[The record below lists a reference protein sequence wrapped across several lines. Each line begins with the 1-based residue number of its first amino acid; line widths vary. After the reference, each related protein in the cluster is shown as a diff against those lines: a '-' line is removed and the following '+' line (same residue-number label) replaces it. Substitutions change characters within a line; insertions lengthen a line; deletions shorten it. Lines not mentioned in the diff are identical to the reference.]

1 MWAPYDD
8 RRPFL
13 VLMVALIAMT
23 WLTLGI
29 WSISP
34 YARFLD
40 HGVLEELEFAISGE
54 YLVFLLIFV
63 AGWTLMTVAMMLPTS
78 LPLVMLFRRLTGQRP
93 DHLRLMGFLIAG
105 YLGVWVLF
113 GGLAHFGDLFVHE
126 AVERNEWLGTNA
138 WVIGAGTIMLAG
150 VYQFTPLKYKCLDKC
165 RSPLSFIAEHWRGSH
180 EASQAFRLGA
190 HHGLFC
196 VGCCW
201 SLMLLMFVV
210 GVGNVGWMLGLGAVM
225 AVEKNMP
232 WGKKISAPLG
242 IALVGWSLVLVATA
256 AHTAQHLH

>member
-1 MWAPYDD
+1 MWAAYDD
-8 RRPFL
+8 RRPFF

-23 WLTLGI
+23 WLALAI
-29 WSISP
+29 WSASP

-40 HGVLEELEFAISGE
+40 HEVLGELEFAMSGQ
-54 YLVFLLIFV
+54 YLVFLLVFV

-78 LPLVMLFRRLTGQRP
+78 MPLVMLFRRLTAQRP
-93 DHLRLMGFLIAG
+93 DHLRLVSLLIVG
-105 YLGVWVLF
+105 YLGVWVFF
-113 GGLAHFGDLFVHE
+113 GGLAHVGDLFVHQ
-126 AVERNEWLGTNA
+126 AVERSEWLETNA

-150 VYQFTPLKYKCLDKC
+150 IYQFTPLKYKCLDKC

-180 EASQAFRLGA
+180 EALHAFRLGA

-210 GVGNVGWMLGLGAVM
+210 GIGNVGWMLALGAVM

-232 WGKKISAPLG
+232 WGKKFSAPLG
-242 IALVGWSLVLVATA
+242 LALIWWASVLVASATLM
-256 AHTAQHLH
+256 T